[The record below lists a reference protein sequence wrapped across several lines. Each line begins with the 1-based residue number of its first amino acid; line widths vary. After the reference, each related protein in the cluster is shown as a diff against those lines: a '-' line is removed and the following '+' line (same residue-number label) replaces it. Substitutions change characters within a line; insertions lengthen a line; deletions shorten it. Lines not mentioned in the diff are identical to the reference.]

1 MFVYLVTKY
10 GQVFS
15 SNFSVQIIKHLTIIG
30 IKNGCKEKT
39 VKQFIKIDVRDL
51 LILNHPALPCDLKN
65 MMKHSYLVG

>member
-1 MFVYLVTKY
+1 MFVYLLTNY

-15 SNFSVQIIKHLTIIG
+15 SNFSVQIIKHPTIIG

-39 VKQFIKIDVRDL
+39 VKQLTKIDVRDL
-51 LILNHPALPCDLKN
+51 LVLNHPALPCDLN